1 MSVANT
7 PKDRTLT
14 LAAILA
20 TTFGVGVIFGFQPT
34 LLAFILERSGA
45 SATEIGLVNGV
56 ATVAVILCGPLYPAV
71 IARLGLKRAV
81 VTGIVLAMII
91 QELMPILPGTATW
104 MVLRFLTGIGLGLSW
119 IASEVWMNRI
129 SDNDSR
135 GSVMALYAT
144 VFATGVVA
152 GPLVLQFTG
161 TSGSLPFH
169 IGVAGL
175 AVTLAPLLLIRRS
188 ATPSQAT
195 TRPRY
200 LLRLVAA
207 APIVMVAAMVAGL
220 VESADLSLLPLFG
233 IISGLTERAS
243 LLLVTAFLA
252 GNVLL
257 QLPVGWLADRTGR
270 RRVLAACALVG
281 VVGPLLLPSALT
293 TPFLWPLLFLWGG
306 AMYSFYTQGIALL
319 GEVFAA
325 DDLAGANTVFVM
337 VYCVGGTLGP
347 ALGGLAMD
355 VWHPLGLVVFL
366 SAAALLLLA
375 GLLWE
380 APRRAS
386 AAAASRPR

>member
-1 MSVANT
+1 MSVADT

-20 TTFGVGVIFGFQPT
+20 TTFGVGVIFGFQPP

-306 AMYSFYTQGIALL
+306 TMYSFYTQGIALL

-355 VWHPLGLVVFL
+355 VWRPLGLVVFL